1 MFVRAA
7 GAASVL
13 ALAILF
19 VPCVAS
25 AATTVRIEVAGLG
38 NIDVELYDST
48 PLTTA
53 NFLHYVTDGRYDNS
67 FIHRSIPGFVI
78 QGGGYYWSGP
88 ATFAAVPIYGT
99 VLLNEAD
106 LSRSNLMGTI
116 AMAKVGGDPDSAT
129 SQWFF
134 NLADNGGVPPDG
146 LDYQNGGFTTFGQVV
161 AGWDVVLAIAGL
173 TLWDGSSI
181 YSDFGDLPLM
191 DTFTGPPQ
199 TLYVSDFVNI
209 TQVTVLPEPATLAL
223 VAVGGLSLVRRR
235 GRKQ

>member
-7 GAASVL
+7 GAACVL

-25 AATTVRIEVAGLG
+25 AATMVRIEVAGLG
-38 NIDVELYDST
+38 NIDVQLYDST

-53 NFLHYVTDGRYDNS
+53 NFLQYVTDGRYDNS
-67 FIHRSIPGFVI
+67 FIHRSAPGFVI
-78 QGGGYYWSGP
+78 QGGGFYWSGP
-88 ATFAAVPIYGT
+88 ATFDFVPTYGT
-99 VLLNEAD
+99 VLNEAD
-106 LSRSNLMGTI
+106 PSRSNLMGTI
-116 AMAKVGGDPDSAT
+116 AMAKVAGDPDSAT
-129 SQWFF
+129 SQWFI
-134 NLADNGGVPPDG
+134 NLADNGGVSPDG
-146 LDYQNGGFTTFGQVV
+146 LDYQNGGYTTFGQVV

-173 TLWDGSSI
+173 TVWDGSSL
-181 YSDFGDLPLM
+181 YGAFDSLPLM

-199 TLYVSDFVNI
+199 SLSVSDFVNI

-223 VAVGGLSLVRRR
+223 VAVGGLALVRRR